1 MSYFF
6 DARQIDRQGRGGKQA
21 HLRPSLRIGRR
32 EDTRGYVRET
42 LLYRFGRYRRQPD
55 KPSRR
60 VLISFSHEEHEC
72 IEETL
77 CIEVEHHQFTPEY
90 IALTKDFYLKM

>member
-42 LLYRFGRYRRQPD
+42 LLYRFGRYRRQHRLFVRYDHLRAQPQQVGF
-55 KPSRR
+55 
-60 VLISFSHEEHEC
+60 VLSENNQYFRNVISMENVNP
-72 IEETL
+72 L
-77 CIEVEHHQFTPEY
+77 
-90 IALTKDFYLKM
+90 